1 MQWSVAIG
9 LGVDNIWENS
19 PLVNTE
25 TTSLNGFRDRTAVF
39 QESVAQ
45 VNAAVSSAPV
55 DEDGFTIVDRLP
67 NIGAV
72 TSKLRDTNLDRVVLV
87 RKGTR

>member
-1 MQWSVAIG
+1 MQWSVAIE

-45 VNAAVSSAPV
+45 
-55 DEDGFTIVDRLP
+55 DGFTIVDRLP
-67 NIGAV
+67 NIDAV
-72 TSKLRDTNLDRVVLV
+72 TSKLRDTNLDRVVLM